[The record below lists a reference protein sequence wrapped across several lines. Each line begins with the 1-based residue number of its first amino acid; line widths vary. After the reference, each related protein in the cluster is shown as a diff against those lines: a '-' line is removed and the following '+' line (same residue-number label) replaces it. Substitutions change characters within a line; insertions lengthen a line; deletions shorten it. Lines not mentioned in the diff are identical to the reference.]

1 MEVIAAIAWVATTL
15 FVLFK
20 TSAVYEY
27 LKILPLPDQIT
38 HFKEYKKEQEYDFS
52 LSYRLFILINHDTFL
67 NKLFT
72 CPYCLGMW
80 LSVGFS
86 WVFSCLMWIP
96 VVYSGSLI
104 YYFGLCAA
112 LLKLEKLEKQENDN

>member
-20 TSAVYEY
+20 TSAVYDY

-38 HFKEYKKEQEYDFS
+38 HFKEYKKEHEYDLS

-86 WVFSCLMWIP
+86 WGFSCLIWIP
-96 VVYSGSLI
+96 VVYLGSLVS
-104 YYFGLCAA
+104 YFATSVLVT
-112 LLKLEKLEKQENDN
+112 KLERLDNDNGD

>member
-20 TSAVYEY
+20 TSAVYDY

-38 HFKEYKKEQEYDFS
+38 HFKEYKKEQEYDLS

-86 WVFSCLMWIP
+86 WGFSCLMWIP
-96 VVYSGSLI
+96 VVYLGSLVS
-104 YYFGLCAA
+104 YFATSVLVT
-112 LLKLEKLEKQENDN
+112 KLERLDNDNDD